1 VQVLGLSANAT
12 FSQQTFAES
21 LKLPFPLLSDFP
33 DRKTIR
39 AYGVLNERAMTA
51 NRSFFL
57 IDPQGIVRKK
67 WIIDNGATTVVY
79 SDTVLKGIREVMGKP

>member
-1 VQVLGLSANAT
+1 MT

-33 DRKTIR
+33 ERKLIR
-39 AYGVLNERAMTA
+39 AYGVLNEKTMNAS
-51 NRSFFL
+51 RSFFL

-67 WIIDNGATTVVY
+67 WIVENPATTVVY
-79 SDTVLKGIREVMGKP
+79 SDTLLRDIQEIMGKR